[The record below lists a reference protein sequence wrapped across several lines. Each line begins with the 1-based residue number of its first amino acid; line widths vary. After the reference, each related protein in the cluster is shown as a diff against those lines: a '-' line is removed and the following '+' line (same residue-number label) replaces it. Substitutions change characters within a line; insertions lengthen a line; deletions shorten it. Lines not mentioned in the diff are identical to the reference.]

1 MEPGPIIAAGRV
13 YIPLPNTALTSSVDN
28 GGMLG
33 EVTPQ
38 RQTLNNELQVRFSER
53 LLRAALS
60 ELDLAAEPFTEPGT
74 RAALGAASQ
83 LQEEAIRAQAGQVDV
98 GKWLAQAR
106 DEHASVAAFAML
118 QLELLAHGAPLELV
132 GRVLTASQEEL
143 DHASACMALAG
154 SKARLVLPAHDVQSR
169 MQQDWPRLLH
179 RSVHEG
185 AVPEG
190 NAALRLWREAHDE
203 HRAERPARARVLWAM
218 GHEEARH
225 AELAHDI
232 ALWAAAASGA
242 ELPIVHIEAGGVFTK
257 AEPQAV

>member
-1 MEPGPIIAAGRV
+1 MIAAGRV
-13 YIPLPNTALTSSVDN
+13 YVPLPNTALTSSVNDE
-28 GGMLG
+28 GVLG
-33 EVTPQ
+33 LVTQQQQPASSD
-38 RQTLNNELQVRFSER
+38 LPVRFSER

-60 ELDLAAEPFTEPGT
+60 DLGLAAEPFTEPGT
-74 RAALGAASQ
+74 RVALAAARQ
-83 LQEEAIRAQAGQVDV
+83 LQDEAMQAQAGQVDV
-98 GKWLAQAR
+98 GKWLTQAR

-132 GRVLTASQEEL
+132 GRVLTASKEEL

-154 SKARLVLPAHDVQSR
+154 SEARLILPAHDVRAR
-169 MQQDWPRLLH
+169 MQQDWPRLLR

-218 GHEEARH
+218 GHEEAKH

-232 ALWAAAASGA
+232 ALWAAETSGM
-242 ELPIVHIEAGGVFTK
+242 EVPTVHIEAGGVFTK
-257 AEPQAV
+257 VESQAV